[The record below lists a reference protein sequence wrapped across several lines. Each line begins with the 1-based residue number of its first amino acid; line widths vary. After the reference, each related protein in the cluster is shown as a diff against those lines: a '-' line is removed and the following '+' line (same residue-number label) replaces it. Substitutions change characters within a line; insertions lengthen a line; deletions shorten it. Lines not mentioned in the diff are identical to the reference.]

1 MVNVK
6 ILGSGCKKCKD
17 LEKKVKEIIEVNGL
31 KVKVE
36 KITDINRMIDYKIM
50 MTPALVVNEKVVS
63 TGVIPK
69 ETQIMNW
76 INGE

>member
-17 LEKKVKEIIEVNGL
+17 LEKKVNEIIKVNDL
-31 KVKVE
+31 NVKVE
-36 KITDINRMIDYKIM
+36 KITDIKRMMDYKIM

-69 ETQIMNW
+69 ETQIINW

>member
-31 KVKVE
+31 NVMVE

-69 ETQIMNW
+69 ETQIINW

>member
-31 KVKVE
+31 NVMVE

-69 ETQIMNW
+69 ETQIINW
-76 INGE
+76 IYGE

>member
-6 ILGSGCKKCKD
+6 ILGSGCQKCEN
-17 LEKKVKEIIEVNGL
+17 LVKKVR
-31 KVKVE
+31 KVVEDNSLSVEVE

-69 ETQIMNW
+69 EMQIINW

>member
-31 KVKVE
+31 NVKVE
-36 KITDINRMIDYKIM
+36 KITDINRMMDYKIL

-69 ETQIMNW
+69 ETQIINW

>member
-1 MVNVK
+1 MVNIK

-17 LEKKVKEIIEVNGL
+17 LEKKVIEIIEVNGL
-31 KVKVE
+31 NVNVE
-36 KITDINRMIDYKIM
+36 KITDINRMMDYKII

-69 ETQIMNW
+69 ETQIINW